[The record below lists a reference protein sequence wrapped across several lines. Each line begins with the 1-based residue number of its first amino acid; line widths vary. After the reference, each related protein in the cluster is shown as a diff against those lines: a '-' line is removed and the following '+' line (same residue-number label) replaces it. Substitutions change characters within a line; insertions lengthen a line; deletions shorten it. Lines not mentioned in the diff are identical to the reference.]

1 MANLS
6 ADLVFDAFPLQL
18 VEATLLYTLEK
29 RLGKKFTSKVKEAWI
44 AVYGNLT
51 EDRKGSVTKEQIA
64 LVQDSWHL
72 VKNDLENM
80 GVEFYVR

>member
-1 MANLS
+1 METALR
-6 ADLVFDAFPLQL
+6 F
-18 VEATLLYTLEK
+18 TLEK
-29 RLGKKFTSKVKEAWI
+29 YLGKKFTSKVKEAWI
-44 AVYGNLT
+44 AVYDNLT